1 MRLLRL
7 ALLLPIVALGGGPA
21 IAASVVVAPAALLP
35 APTDA
40 PAPSPTA
47 TSSVTISLGTTG
59 DFDRKTVK
67 YGCQGQDAQLSVE
80 YINAAPNYL
89 ALLPV
94 DEGTLVFTTV
104 LAGSGARYAAGKYV
118 WSTKGPDA
126 SLYDLTAGANAK
138 PILTCSEVNE
148 TP

>member
-7 ALLLPIVALGGGPA
+7 AFLLPVIAFVSGPSL
-21 IAASVVVAPAALLP
+21 AASVVVAPAALLP
-35 APTDA
+35 APPDA
-40 PAPSPTA
+40 PAPAATA

-59 DFDRKTVK
+59 DFERKTVK
-67 YGCQGQDAQLSVE
+67 YGCQGQDAQLSVD

-89 ALLPV
+89 ALVPV

-104 LAGSGARYAAGKYV
+104 LAASGARYASGKYV
-118 WSTKGPDA
+118 WSTKGTDA

>member
-1 MRLLRL
+1 MKPGDWNQWGGTALRNNT
-7 ALLLPIVALGGGPA
+7 PVGEGIVTDW
-21 IAASVVVAPAALLP
+21 AP
-35 APTDA
+35 
-40 PAPSPTA
+40 
-47 TSSVTISLGTTG
+47 G

-89 ALLPV
+89 ALVPV

>member
-7 ALLLPIVALGGGPA
+7 AFLLPVIAFASGPSL
-21 IAASVVVAPAALLP
+21 AASVVVAPAALLP
-35 APTDA
+35 APPDA
-40 PAPSPTA
+40 PAPAATA

-59 DFDRKTVK
+59 DFERKTVK
-67 YGCQGQDAQLSVE
+67 YGCQGQDAQLSVD

-89 ALLPV
+89 ALVPV

-104 LAGSGARYAAGKYV
+104 LAASGARYASGKYV
-118 WSTKGPDA
+118 WSTKGTDA

>member
-7 ALLLPIVALGGGPA
+7 AFLLPIIAFASGPA
-21 IAASVVVAPAALLP
+21 LAASVVVAPAALLP
-35 APTDA
+35 VPPDA
-40 PAPSPTA
+40 PAPAATA

-59 DFDRKTVK
+59 DFERKTVK
-67 YGCQGQDAQLSVE
+67 YGCQGQDAQLSVD

-89 ALLPV
+89 ALVPV

-104 LAGSGARYAAGKYV
+104 LAASGARYASGKYV
-118 WSTKGPDA
+118 WSTKGTDA